1 MVDPIVALSVAT
13 AIAAVVCVLIWPVQG
28 LLWRIQR
35 SLRRTERVLI
45 EDALKHL
52 HDCEYRGRTT
62 TLESLAGALEL
73 SGNRAA
79 DVLGRLEALGL
90 VLPND
95 DGFRLTGDGRSHALR
110 VIRVH
115 RLWERYLADRTGSNE
130 ADWHREADQR
140 EHTMSAAEAEALA
153 ARLGHPRYDPHGDA
167 IPTATGE
174 IPPAKGQPLTTLALG
189 QVARIVHVE
198 DEPQALYAQLVAEGL
213 NPGMCVRLIDSTPE
227 RIRLEVEGEQ
237 DVLPPVVAAN
247 LWVVPLTEEE
257 IPSASGPFHRLSDLR
272 QGEQATVSGIS
283 RACRGPQRRRLMDLG
298 LVPGTVVEAELVS
311 LGGDPTAYRIRGGLI
326 ALRRVQAEM
335 VHVEERAGEVA

>member
-13 AIAAVVCVLIWPVQG
+13 AIAAVVCVLIWPVHG
-28 LLWRIQR
+28 LLWRIRR

-52 HDCEYRGRTT
+52 HDCEYRGRST

-73 SGNRAA
+73 SGNRSA

-90 VLPND
+90 LLPCE
-95 DGFRLTGDGRSHALR
+95 DGFRLTSEGRSHALR

-115 RLWERYLADRTGSNE
+115 RLWERYLADRTGATE

-140 EHTMSAAEAEALA
+140 EHTMSAEEAEALA
-153 ARLGHPRYDPHGDA
+153 ARLGYPRYDPHGDA
-167 IPTATGE
+167 IPTATGD

-198 DEPQALYAQLVAEGL
+198 DEPEALYAQLVAEGL

-227 RIRLEVEGEQ
+227 RIRFEVEGDEN
-237 DVLPPVVAAN
+237 VLAPVVAAN
-247 LWVVPLTEEE
+247 LWVVPLAEEE
-257 IPSASGPFHRLSDLR
+257 IPAGPFDRLSDLK

-298 LVPGTVVEAELVS
+298 LVPGTVVQAELCIDHWPQVFCRAPIS
-311 LGGDPTAYRIRGGLI
+311 LFIFY
-326 ALRRVQAEM
+326 
-335 VHVEERAGEVA
+335 